1 MSVLRRTALRALRNF
16 RPRADASHGGGSFF
30 GPGTRNDA
38 NGILFSESPPP
49 PGQSRKME
57 SWEPGW

>member
-1 MSVLRRTALRALRNF
+1 MSVLRRTALSALRNF
-16 RPRADASHGGGSFF
+16 RPRADAPQGGSFF
-30 GPGTRNDA
+30 GPGTRSDA
-38 NGILFSESPPP
+38 NGVLFSETPPP